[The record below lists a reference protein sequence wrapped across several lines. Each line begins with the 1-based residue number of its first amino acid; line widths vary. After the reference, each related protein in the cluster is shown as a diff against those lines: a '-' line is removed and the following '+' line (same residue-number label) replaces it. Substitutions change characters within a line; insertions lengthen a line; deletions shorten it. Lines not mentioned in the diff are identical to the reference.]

1 MDDCEIILYGA
12 SIVSVLLLF
21 IDIMSWV
28 DERRV
33 MKRRRNFQS
42 HIMTSQEVNDLSK
55 EKKLTREQR
64 KRLNE
69 HGITDTSEWVYVGTT
84 VNDHRDSK
92 SLARNQP
99 KEVVQKF
106 RNVSTGEI
114 VEIIQ

>member
-12 SIVSVLLLF
+12 CIISVLLLF

-28 DERRV
+28 DEKRV

-64 KRLNE
+64 RLLNE
-69 HGITDTSEWVYVGTT
+69 HGISDTSEWVYVGTI

-99 KEVVQKF
+99 KEVVMSF
-106 RNVSTGEI
+106 RNVSTDEHM
-114 VEIIQ
+114 EIIM